1 MTPRWTVAF
10 AGALAL
16 SLPRRAGAEPIGTAW
31 LEDVHV
37 EDAGGTETVFRF
49 DHETVDL
56 KASAEG
62 YDELGVALH
71 AGVTQTLTLAPELA
85 LRQRG
90 EEPLRLDEVGFRVR
104 WLALNRFAWPALM
117 VYGAYGNDLG
127 DERDHLWLGGAAVHY
142 EMAWFFVNGDVRSEL
157 NVGGSKGTGLQT
169 WYGLA
174 LGYGQR
180 TAWSWRA
187 GLELFAVVP
196 IVGERWSDPAFGA
209 SAESSAYYYGPS
221 FACAAGPFWTALSAV
236 TGYPLSDGASQ
247 LMVRGLVG
255 VAH

>member
-1 MTPRWTVAF
+1 MTVRWTAVF
-10 AGALAL
+10 AGALSL
-16 SLPRRAGAEPIGTAW
+16 GLPRQAGAEPASTAW

-37 EDAGGTETVFRF
+37 EDPGDAETVLRF

-71 AGVTQTLTLAPELA
+71 AGVTQALTLAPELA

-104 WLALNRFAWPALM
+104 WLALNRFEWPALM
-117 VYGAYGNDLG
+117 VYGRYGNDLG
-127 DERDHLWLGGAAVHY
+127 EERDHLWLGGVAAHY
-142 EMAWFFVNGDVRSEL
+142 EVASFFANADLRSEL
-157 NVGGSKGTGLQT
+157 NVGGSAGTGLET

-174 LGYGQR
+174 LGYGQK
-180 TAWSWRA
+180 TTWSWRA
-187 GLELFAVVP
+187 GLELFAIVP
-196 IVGERWSDPAFGA
+196 IAGERWSDPTFGA
-209 SAESSAYYYGPS
+209 SSESSTYYYGPS